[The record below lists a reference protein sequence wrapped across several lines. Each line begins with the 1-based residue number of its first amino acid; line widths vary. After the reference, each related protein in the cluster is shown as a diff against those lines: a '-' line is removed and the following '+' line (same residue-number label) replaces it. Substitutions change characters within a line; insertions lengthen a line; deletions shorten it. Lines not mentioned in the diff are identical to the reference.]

1 MAENLCARSCRRSVD
16 EGQFCF
22 MCSKT
27 WVADGAGG
35 EDLSAGSAGATGP
48 GGGSVETWVQCDGCK
63 AWIHT
68 RCDPRLAK
76 GLQDP
81 QQLKTMKYRYIMLP
95 LLL

>member
-1 MAENLCARSCRRSVD
+1 M
-16 EGQFCF
+16 
-22 MCSKT
+22 
-27 WVADGAGG
+27 
-35 EDLSAGSAGATGP
+35 SAGSAGCTGP

-81 QQLKTMKYRYIMLP
+81 QQLKTMKYRYIMFP
-95 LLL
+95 LLLQLLPSLLLSLLRAPRQHNEWLWEADSGCLVPELFF